1 MGFRNLA
8 LNERAEEI
16 LVEFGNLIKEFENFE
31 SSTED
36 LAKKAEAML
45 KAVDKHETRER
56 QMNRALKRMEEIGK
70 DTEEKD

>member
-1 MGFRNLA
+1 LA

-16 LVEFGNLIKEFENFE
+16 LVEFGNLKKEFESFE

-36 LAKKAEAML
+36 LVKKAEAMV

-56 QMNRALKRMEEIGK
+56 QMNRALRKMEEMGE
-70 DTEEKD
+70 DTKEKD